1 MRILLSSLAKQQLR
15 EGYHFYEQQSAGLGG
30 YFLDSLMADI
40 DSLHIHAGVHAV
52 AFDNYHRLLARR
64 FPYSIYYRMAR
75 PVVSVH
81 AIFDNR
87 RNPEWILKQLAGSR
101 EP

>member
-1 MRILLSSLAKQQLR
+1 MKIRLSSLAKRQLR
-15 EGYHFYEQQSAGLGG
+15 EGHRFYERQSAGLGG

-40 DSLHIHAGVHAV
+40 DSLHVHAGVHAV
-52 AFDNYHRLLARR
+52 VFNHYHRLLARR
-64 FPYSIYYRMAR
+64 FPYSIYYRVAG

-81 AIFDNR
+81 AIVDNR
-87 RNPEWILKQLAGSR
+87 RNPRWILEQLAGSQ